1 MKQTNQPCPSLQ
13 GALHSPLF
21 LLACFFYTLAF
32 ACRFGISLWSDWSE
46 SSLFSMLF
54 QPGRGTTI
62 PFVSFEIDVLS
73 TLGLWLSG
81 LGLASFWWVYA
92 ASRKQKPYFS
102 DGGLVIL
109 RVLTRLQ
116 IIRWSAA
123 LFLFLLALSGL
134 AAFSVTTQS
143 DFCQNTASLLIQFF
157 SFSFL
162 ESFSL
167 GGLQL
172 FLCLLL
178 LVALGIWFVHMAGTV
193 ALFRSIRS
201 ILQSIRLERS
211 LSVSFFSALY
221 CMVQPLLTLS
231 LWKAPSLSVTGILSP
246 MQHGFSL
253 LAAIF
258 TGVVLLRLR
267 CTALTTQTHHEEKDP
282 SFALPLHHL
291 LFSEQEQPL
300 EPAVT
305 PQPTE
310 QPALPQQE
318 TPDPSPTVCPRCGS
332 SFAAG
337 QHYCF
342 NCGRKIQ

>member
-1 MKQTNQPCPSLQ
+1 
-13 GALHSPLF
+13 
-21 LLACFFYTLAF
+21 
-32 ACRFGISLWSDWSE
+32 
-46 SSLFSMLF
+46 
-54 QPGRGTTI
+54 
-62 PFVSFEIDVLS
+62 
-73 TLGLWLSG
+73 
-81 LGLASFWWVYA
+81 
-92 ASRKQKPYFS
+92 
-102 DGGLVIL
+102 
-109 RVLTRLQ
+109 
-116 IIRWSAA
+116 AA

-134 AAFSVTTQS
+134 AAFSITTQS
-143 DFCQNTASLLIQFF
+143 YFCQNTASLLIQFF

-178 LVALGIWFVHMAGTV
+178 LVAFGIWFVHMAGTV

-231 LWKAPSLSVTGILSP
+231 LWKAPSLSVMGILSP
-246 MQHGFSL
+246 MQQGFSL

-267 CTALTTQTHHEEKDP
+267 CTALTTQTNHEAKDP
-282 SFALPLHHL
+282 SFAMPLHHL
-291 LFSEQEQPL
+291 LFSEQEHPL

-310 QPALPQQE
+310 QHAIPQQE

-332 SFAAG
+332 SFATG